1 VVVLNRPLKFEEID
15 AAGIAFFGC
24 YATWAHD
31 AMERFFDQLE
41 GGYARLIVQRRL
53 GLPAVHFETE
63 FFLPLRYG
71 DALRIETT
79 VGKLGNRSAELRYR
93 VMRASDGELAAS
105 MRHTVVCTDLAT
117 LRSAE
122 MPADVREAFARHLA
136 GGEG

>member
-1 VVVLNRPLKFEEID
+1 MVVLDRPLKFEEID

-53 GLPAVHFETE
+53 GLPAVRFETE

-71 DALRIETT
+71 DVLRIETT
-79 VGKLGNRSAELRYR
+79 VTRLGNRSAELSYR
-93 VMRASDGELAAS
+93 VRRAGDGELAAS
-105 MRHTVVCTDLAT
+105 MRHTVVCTDLET
-117 LRSAE
+117 LRSAD
-122 MPADVREAFARHLA
+122 MPDDLRAALSRHL
-136 GGEG
+136 EP